1 MWYGSAYKA
10 ALLVLLV
17 QLDLCLCRLVDLGR
31 YKAGLVRIHNYLRA
45 QENATNMEMMVSLV
59 SFYNKM

>member
-1 MWYGSAYKA
+1 
-10 ALLVLLV
+10 V

-59 SFYNKM
+59 SFYNKFERMVYVNRYCLF